1 MWEAG
6 SHRAVL
12 DRPSVLTE
20 LCLGASY
27 QLASHK
33 RGPQEEGI
41 EEEPIRDMSHD
52 STLHDECMWRMGRER
67 IVAVLREGTWAP
79 YTFERCKT
87 PLLNEKVETR

>member
-1 MWEAG
+1 M
-6 SHRAVL
+6 L

-41 EEEPIRDMSHD
+41 EEEPIRDMSRD
-52 STLHDECMWRMGRER
+52 SALHAECMWRMGRER
-67 IVAVLREGTWAP
+67 TVAILREGTWAP